1 MDRFDLIDSPYWI
14 LAMHPVLVEFG
25 FFKVFTYGLL
35 VASGFFVGILL
46 AAHQGKKEGFDP
58 QTILDLCFYILLSA
72 VLGARI
78 LYVIVEY
85 KYFLDSPLDIF
96 KVWKGG
102 LVYYGG
108 LILAGVFTWFFLKK
122 KQMPVWKVADILA
135 PSLALGQSVGRW
147 GCFFAGCCYGV
158 KTDLPWG
165 ITFADP
171 LSLAPLNI
179 PLHPTQIYLSLNAL
193 LIFGILVWL
202 RKRKTFDGQL
212 IWTYGIL
219 YSIGRF
225 IIEYFRGDDRGYVLE
240 NILSTS
246 QFIGIFTLAL
256 SVFMLLILK
265 HRHNP
270 VSHQP
275 NR

>member
-1 MDRFDLIDSPYWI
+1 
-14 LAMHPVLVEFG
+14 MHPILIEFG
-25 FFKVFTYGLL
+25 VIKIFTYGLL

-58 QTILDLCFYILLSA
+58 QIILDLCFYILLSA

-85 KYFLDSPLDIF
+85 EYFLASPLDIL

-108 LILAGVFTWFFLKK
+108 LILAGGFTWVFLRK
-122 KQMPVWKVADILA
+122 KQMPIWQVADILA
-135 PSLALGQSVGRW
+135 PSLALGQAIGRW

-158 KTDLPWG
+158 RTDVSWA
-165 ITFADP
+165 ITFSDP
-171 LSLAPLNI
+171 RSLAPLNI
-179 PLHPTQIYLSLNAL
+179 PLHPTQVYLSLNAL
-193 LIFGILVWL
+193 LIFTILIWM
-202 RKRKTFDGQL
+202 RKHKTFHGKL
-212 IWTYGIL
+212 FWAYGIL

-225 IIEYFRGDDRGYVLE
+225 IIEYFRGDDRGYALE

-246 QFIGIFTLAL
+246 QFIGIFTLTL
-256 SVFMLLILK
+256 SVVMLLSLQHK
-265 HRHNP
+265 HP
-270 VSHQP
+270 SH
-275 NR
+275 